1 MEAPKKPWQSISLNF
16 ITNLPELEEPLT
28 KVKYNLILIIV
39 DRLIKYAYFLLYWKT
54 VNTDNLVYTFLQIIM
69 GSYGLPDEIVSD
81 RDKLIISKFWQSLTQ
96 QLSSKHKLS
105 TIAYSQTDEQTEQ
118 INQTLEQYLCCYI
131 NYQQNNWVEL
141 LPLAQFAY
149 NSIKIKA
156 T

>member
-1 MEAPKKPWQSISLNF
+1 
-16 ITNLPELEEPLT
+16 
-28 KVKYNLILIIV
+28 
-39 DRLIKYAYFLLYWKT
+39 
-54 VNTDNLVYTFLQIIM
+54 M

-131 NYQQNNWVEL
+131 NYQQNN
-141 LPLAQFAY
+141 
-149 NSIKIKA
+149 
-156 T
+156 